1 LSAKETLQI
10 RGAACAHL
18 EINIPS
24 PITIGFNNK
33 KTVVNETYDTEELS
47 HVFINVSQKVLSIPF
62 LQGRHGTDSGFHDL
76 APVVE
81 YDSLKRCQREVG
93 EGLQGGRGLPQ
104 LKKEWIAPSD

>member
-1 LSAKETLQI
+1 MRNVPVTCILQLNGTS
-10 RGAACAHL
+10 RVFEPLNLGALH
-18 EINIPS
+18 N
-24 PITIGFNNK
+24 
-33 KTVVNETYDTEELS
+33 DT
-47 HVFINVSQKVLSIPF
+47 HCIAIDA